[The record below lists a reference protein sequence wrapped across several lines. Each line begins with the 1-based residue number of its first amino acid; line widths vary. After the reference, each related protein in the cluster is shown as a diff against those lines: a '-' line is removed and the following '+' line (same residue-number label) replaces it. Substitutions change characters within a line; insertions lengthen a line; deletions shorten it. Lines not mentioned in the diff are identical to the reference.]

1 MLENYIFN
9 LAEGLKTK
17 QKSKKKSNTLVQDP
31 ETVEPEDLSKDDS
44 ENLIQIGGI
53 YGYNEEAKS
62 YQQFRRES
70 YNAIFTLT
78 ERRSRN

>member
-9 LAEGLKTK
+9 LAEGLNTK